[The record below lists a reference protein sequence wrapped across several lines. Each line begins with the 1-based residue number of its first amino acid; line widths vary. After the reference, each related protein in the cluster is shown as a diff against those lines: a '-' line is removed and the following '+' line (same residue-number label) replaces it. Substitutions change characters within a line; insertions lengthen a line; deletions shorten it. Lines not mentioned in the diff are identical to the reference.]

1 MGDLASTPTDTWVSP
16 CGQSI
21 TTSEEREGGIEEPS
35 AWASNPS
42 ALPRLRENP
51 VGKTLAEIEEQE
63 ESMPRETRGTQVPPI
78 ISNDRVPRDHV
89 WDGRDC
95 EGLSFLFCD

>member
-16 CGQSI
+16 CSQSI

-35 AWASNPS
+35 AWTEEAPNPS

-51 VGKTLAEIEEQE
+51 VGKTLAEIEE
-63 ESMPRETRGTQVPPI
+63 
-78 ISNDRVPRDHV
+78 
-89 WDGRDC
+89 
-95 EGLSFLFCD
+95 